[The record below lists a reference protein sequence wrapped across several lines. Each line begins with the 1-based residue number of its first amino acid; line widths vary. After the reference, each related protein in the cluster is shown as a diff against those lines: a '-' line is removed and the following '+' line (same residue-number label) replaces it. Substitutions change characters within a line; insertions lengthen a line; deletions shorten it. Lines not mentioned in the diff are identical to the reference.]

1 MVFAL
6 VLDDTLAA
14 GYALNAA
21 AHMAAQF
28 GTFASEIRG
37 TVITDQSSVQHLGL
51 PIYGNVIL
59 GCAPD
64 DLRARLQKA
73 RNAAKDKDAE
83 SNCRL
88 IVVDYPEEGFT
99 TATDEDL
106 VREVSAKQESEIR
119 YRGFLI
125 YGPKKTV
132 RKITEGLRLW
142 K

>member
-64 DLRARLQKA
+64 DLRVRLHKA
-73 RNAAKDKDAE
+73 RDAAQGGEGD
-83 SNCRL
+83 CRL